1 VDGQL
6 RERWGSYEKQ
16 PVVLPAAR
24 DYVCAAYVGTVCRRK
39 RCYLSGRNGVVGLEG
54 SLIRTSLP
62 VKKALKPKRCRHC
75 GNSFQPISSMSKAC
89 SVPCAMALNDTA
101 KEKAAAR
108 VAKAERKSLAER
120 KAKLK
125 TRREWIAEAQA
136 VVNKVARLRDI
147 LAGRGCIS
155 CGARPDWRFGGAVDA
170 GHFRSVGSAPHMR
183 FYLPNIH
190 LQCKR
195 CNRDLGSNTVEY
207 RKGLVERITIDRVEE
222 IESMQWTAKWSIE
235 YLQRLKKVMNK
246 KARRLERRIEQRKEA
261 A

>member
-1 VDGQL
+1 MQKVCGPKCAAEWAKKLADQ
-6 RERWGSYEKQ
+6 K
-16 PVVLPAAR
+16 AAR
-24 DYVCAAYVGTVCRRK
+24 AK
-39 RCYLSGRNGVVGLEG
+39 R
-54 SLIRTSLP
+54 
-62 VKKALKPKRCRHC
+62 
-75 GNSFQPISSMSKAC
+75 
-89 SVPCAMALNDTA
+89 D
-101 KEKAAAR
+101 
-108 VAKAERKSLAER
+108 ERKSLIER

-125 TRREWIAEAQA
+125 TRREWLAEVQV

-147 LAGRGCIS
+147 LAGHGCIS
-155 CGARPDWRFGGAVDA
+155 CGARPDWKFGGSVDA

-246 KARRLERRIEQRKEA
+246 KARRLEKRIA
-261 A
+261 ARNEVNQLEEVA

>member
-1 VDGQL
+1 MAL
-6 RERWGSYEKQ
+6 
-16 PVVLPAAR
+16 
-24 DYVCAAYVGTVCRRK
+24 TRK
-39 RCYLSGRNGVVGLEG
+39 TE
-54 SLIRTSLP
+54 P
-62 VKKALKPKRCRHC
+62 KPKACRVCKTTFIPARSLQFAC
-75 GNSFQPISSMSKAC
+75 GPAC
-89 SVPCAMALNDTA
+89 AHAWA
-101 KEKAAAR
+101 KKVAAQKEAR
-108 VAKAERKSLAER
+108 AKKVERKSLAER

-125 TRREWIAEAQA
+125 TRREWIAEAQV

-147 LAGRGCIS
+147 LAGHGCIS
-155 CGARPDWRFGGAVDA
+155 CGARPDWRFGGSVDA

-207 RKGLVERITIDRVEE
+207 RKGLVERITVNRVEE
-222 IESMQWTAKWSIE
+222 IESMQWTAKWSVD

-246 KARRLERRIEQRKEA
+246 KARRLERRIEQRQLEA